1 MLIEEIT
8 LTKMECMYMC
18 SFLTPN
24 FNKNHQ
30 KSLFTEAF
38 FQNRLFLMQMKD
50 YCLCVTVLRGADWQQ
65 TPELKQKSLPRVYE
79 SQVPY
84 IKIV

>member
-1 MLIEEIT
+1 MLIEDIT
-8 LTKMECMYMC
+8 LTKMDCIYIC

-24 FNKNHQ
+24 FNKNRQ

-50 YCLCVTVLRGADWQQ
+50 YCLCITDLHGANWQQ
-65 TPELKQKSLPRVYE
+65 TAELKQKSLPRVHE
-79 SQVPY
+79 RQVPY
-84 IKIV
+84 I